1 MILFLYH
8 YPHIPVVAIGFLS
21 CKLQKPL
28 LDRLNGKGIHQRI
41 WDCIQKAQET
51 RLEDHNARPN
61 APVTPQMALSKPHL
75 WKQILQLNH
84 HTENQ
89 RVLPEPLIFPS
100 LRKKTYLP
108 FSSLE
113 WFYAAPAF
121 CFTSCQFKIS
131 KASIWLVQLGS
142 HTYILAAREAGNASS
157 WLVPWE
163 ELTNGSGSLKVESS
177 QKRNQK
183 SILPAI
189 NNFNN

>member
-1 MILFLYH
+1 MEKEYIKEYQIVFRW
-8 YPHIPVVAIGFLS
+8 PR
-21 CKLQKPL
+21 KPGL
-28 LDRLNGKGIHQRI
+28 R
-41 WDCIQKAQET
+41 
-51 RLEDHNARPN
+51 
-61 APVTPQMALSKPHL
+61 VTKPGSMPFSHHRWPLSKPHL
-75 WKQILQLNH
+75 WIQVVQLSH

-131 KASIWLVQLGS
+131 NASIWLVQLGS

-163 ELTNGSGSLKVESS
+163 ELTNGNGSWKVESR
-177 QKRNQK
+177 QKRKQK